1 MTSEIQDTRQTV
13 LAVIA
18 FIAGAAVLVQLV
30 TLSFGYAGMVR
41 DVPQEEMIPT
51 AHEFASLY
59 VRSYIY
65 PRS

>member
-13 LAVIA
+13 LAGIA

-41 DVPQEEMIPT
+41 DVLQEEMIPT
-51 AHEFASLY
+51 AHKFASLY